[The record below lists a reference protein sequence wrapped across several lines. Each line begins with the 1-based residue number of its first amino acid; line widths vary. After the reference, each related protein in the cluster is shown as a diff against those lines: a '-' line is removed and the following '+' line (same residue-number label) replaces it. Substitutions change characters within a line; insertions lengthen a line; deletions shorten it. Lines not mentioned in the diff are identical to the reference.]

1 MKNLYKIILL
11 IFLTAN
17 AFGQSAGEGNT
28 QLPTEEFLIGL
39 EYRPRTELR
48 YGYRQLPTDTSNAA
62 FSTSHRARITLT
74 FKRDNFLFHTSIQDI
89 RVWGDEN
96 DRNEKGHAQF
106 YEIYVEPQIGKS
118 LLARVGR
125 QSISYD
131 NQRLFSENNWRQT
144 GARHEAVRFIYK
156 KPKLQVDFIGAF
168 NQNEARLFETNY
180 NISWNRYKVLLAN
193 FIKYELSSRVS
204 LTAINFTDGYQQ
216 PGNPEATHFK
226 YTSGG
231 RIEYTQSN
239 LYLTF
244 ASYYQYGKIN
254 TGEKHRAY
262 YYEPELRYKTSN
274 FHAFRLGAQ
283 VFSGDGDIA
292 DGTSRA
298 FLAQFGSANRHNGR
312 MDYTSRQISTNNHE
326 GIVNP
331 YLAQDFRLNEK
342 LTLSWDSHIL
352 ATQVPLKIHEQA
364 GNQVLDK
371 FYGWEND
378 FRLRYKPNSYTDIL
392 VSYNFLIAGET
403 LEYLPEGKGRNR
415 NNLPSFAFVQI
426 TWTPELLRLKNPR
439 GL

>member
-1 MKNLYKIILL
+1 MKNLNFLFILL
-11 IFLTAN
+11 IMSSNLLA
-17 AFGQSAGEGNT
+17 QS
-28 QLPTEEFLIGL
+28 TEEANSLAEELVIGI

-48 YGYRQLPTDTSNAA
+48 YGYRQLPSDTSNAA
-62 FSTSHRARITLT
+62 FFTSHRARINLS
-74 FKRDNFLFHTSIQDI
+74 FKSNNFLIHASMQDI

-106 YEIYVEPQIGKS
+106 YEFYVEPQITDNIS
-118 LLARVGR
+118 ARIGR
-125 QSISYD
+125 QRISYD
-131 NQRLFSENNWRQT
+131 NQRLFSENDWRQT

-180 NISWNRYKVLLAN
+180 NIQWNRYKVLLAN
-193 FIKYELSSRVS
+193 FIKYELTPKVS
-204 LTAINFTDGYQQ
+204 LTTINYTDGYQQ
-216 PGNPEATHFK
+216 PGNPDAIHYKF
-226 YTSGG
+226 TSGG
-231 RIEYTQSN
+231 RVEYSN
-239 LYLTF
+239 NNLTLTF

-254 TGEKHRAY
+254 TGERHRAY
-262 YYEPELRYKTSN
+262 YFEPELRYKTSN
-274 FHAFRLGAQ
+274 FHSLRLGAQ
-283 VFSGDGDIA
+283 VFSGDGNTS

-298 FLAQFGSANRHNGR
+298 FLAQYGSVNRHNGR

-326 GIVNP
+326 GIINP
-331 YLAQDFRLNEK
+331 YLAQDFKLNEK

-352 ATQVPLKIHEQA
+352 ATQVSINVNEQA

-378 FRLRYKPNSYTDIL
+378 LRLRFKPNNYTDVL

-403 LEYLPEGKGRNR
+403 LEYLPEGKGRSR